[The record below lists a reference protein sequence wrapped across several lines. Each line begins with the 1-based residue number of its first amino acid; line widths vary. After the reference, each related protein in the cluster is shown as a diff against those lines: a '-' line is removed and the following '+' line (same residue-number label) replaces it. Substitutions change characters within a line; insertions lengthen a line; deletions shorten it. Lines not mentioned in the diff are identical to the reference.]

1 VEQSLIK
8 LIKRRY
14 IAFHIESRI
23 KISKREIYHALIK
36 EISYS
41 ANVSTKKRPY
51 MWIIKFDVETGLGII
66 RCGHNAL
73 NQILQSI
80 QESRGLLKELKVRTL
95 GTSGSI
101 KTLKRKFLSKEFK

>member
-1 VEQSLIK
+1 LIK
-8 LIKRRY
+8 IIKRRY
-14 IAFHIESRI
+14 IAFHIESHI

-36 EISYS
+36 EISQS
-41 ANVSTKKRPY
+41 INANTKKRHY
-51 MWIIKFDVETGLGII
+51 MWIINFDVETGLGII
-66 RCGHNAL
+66 RCGHNSL

-80 QESRGLLKELKVRTL
+80 QESRGILKELKLRTL